1 MHAPYPNPFN
11 PRATVSF
18 SLSQPGRTSID
29 IYDVR
34 GRRRIKT
41 VLDHHLAAGN
51 HQVICPTGR
60 NPPAC

>member
-1 MHAPYPNPFN
+1 
-11 PRATVSF
+11 VSF

-34 GRRRIKT
+34 GRRIKT
-41 VLDHHLAAGN
+41 VLGQDLAAGN